1 MKLQAAI
8 RTSFLAPLRAQR
20 GELRVG
26 LTPSLRLWRGD
37 RGVRSDSGLTL
48 IEVLVSV
55 TFAALLLSALTVPLA
70 VGLINRS
77 QSQKL
82 TEATNLA
89 QAQIE
94 EIRSAWLDPANPT
107 QAQQNFDGNK
117 VRIMWKSPDP
127 CGDRVAIVSVGSLT
141 FNATATNG
149 DKLLSDASQISP
161 NDGKIDLTFKAIAI
175 DKDGDCTQDYWG
187 QIMLGN
193 LPDNNETASL
203 KNVKRVVVRIFRLQ
217 DNPASLSNTPVNTAK
232 LSTYSQKPNAQNSGA
247 PLVVLV
253 SDIPKL

>member
-8 RTSFLAPLRAQR
+8 RTSPLALLRTQR
-20 GELRVG
+20 GELRAG
-26 LTPSLRLWRGD
+26 LTPPLRKRRGG
-37 RGVRSDSGLTL
+37 RGVRSVRGLTL

-55 TFAALLLSALTVPLA
+55 TFAALLLSALTVPLT

-94 EIRSAWLDPANPT
+94 EIRSAWLDPSNPT

-117 VRIMWKSPDP
+117 VRIIWKSPDP
-127 CGDRVAIVSVGSLT
+127 CGNRVAIIPVNLLT
-141 FNATATNG
+141 FNATAVNG
-149 DKLLSDASQISP
+149 NEILSDASQISP
-161 NDGKIDLTFKAIAI
+161 NDNKIDSTFKAIAI
-175 DKDGDCTQDYWG
+175 DADGDCTQDYWG

-217 DNPASLSNTPVNTAK
+217 DNPTSLSNTPVNTAK
-232 LSTYSQKPNAQNSGA
+232 LSTYSQKPNAQNPGA

>member
-1 MKLQAAI
+1 MKLHVKTSPLCLAAM
-8 RTSFLAPLRAQR
+8 RHRAPLR
-20 GELRVG
+20 
-26 LTPSLRLWRGD
+26 
-37 RGVRSDSGLTL
+37 VRSMNGLTL

-55 TFAALLLSALTVPLA
+55 TFAALLLAALTVPLSI
-70 VGLINRS
+70 GLINRS

-94 EIRSAWLDPANPT
+94 EIRSTWMDPSSLI
-107 QAQQNFDGNK
+107 QAQQNFDSNK
-117 VRIMWKSPDP
+117 VRIIWKSPDP
-127 CGDRVAIVSVGSLT
+127 CGDRTAITPVSLLT

-149 DKLLSDASQISP
+149 DKLLSDASQIFP
-161 NDGKIDLTFKAIAI
+161 NDSKIDSFFKAIAI
-175 DKDGDCTQDYWG
+175 DADGDCTQDYWG

-203 KNVKRVVVRIFRLQ
+203 KDVKRVVVRIFRLQ
-217 DNPASLSNTPVNTAK
+217 DNPASLRNAPVNTSK
-232 LSTYSQKPNAQNSGA
+232 LSTYSQNPNEQNPGA

>member
-1 MKLQAAI
+1 MKLLCAM
-8 RTSFLAPLRAQR
+8 RTSPLAPLRTQR
-20 GELRVG
+20 GELRAG
-26 LTPSLRLWRGD
+26 LTPPLRLRRGG
-37 RGVRSDSGLTL
+37 RGERYSSGLTL

-55 TFAALLLSALTVPLA
+55 TFAALLLSALTVPLT

-117 VRIMWKSPDP
+117 VRIIWKSPDP
-127 CGDRVAIVSVGSLT
+127 CGDRTALASVGLLT

-149 DKLLSDASQISP
+149 DKLLSDASQIFP
-161 NDGKIDLTFKAIAI
+161 NDSKIDSNFKAIAI
-175 DKDGDCTQDYWG
+175 DKDGDCTPDYWG

-217 DNPASLSNTPVNTAK
+217 DNPASLSSTPVNTAK

>member
-1 MKLQAAI
+1 MKLHVARA
-8 RTSFLAPLRAQR
+8 SFLTSLCTQR
-20 GELRVG
+20 GALG
-26 LTPSLRLWRGD
+26 TSLRKRKQGE
-37 RGVRSDSGLTL
+37 RSDGGLTL

-55 TFAALLLSALTVPLA
+55 TFAALLLSALTVPLT

-94 EIRSAWLDPANPT
+94 EIRSTWLDPSNPT
-107 QAQQNFDGNK
+107 QSQQNFDGNK
-117 VRIMWKSPDP
+117 VRIAWKSPNP
-127 CGDRVAIVSVGSLT
+127 CGDRTALTAVSLLT
-141 FNATATNG
+141 SNTTATNG
-149 DKLLSDASQISP
+149 DKLLSDASQIFP
-161 NDGKIDLTFKAIAI
+161 NDSKIDLTFKAIAI

-193 LPDNNETASL
+193 LPDDEGKASL
-203 KNVKRVVVRIFRLQ
+203 KDVKRVVVRIFRLQ
-217 DNPASLSNTPVNTAK
+217 DNPAILSNTPVNTAK
-232 LSTYSQKPNAQNSGA
+232 LSTYSQRPNEQNPGA